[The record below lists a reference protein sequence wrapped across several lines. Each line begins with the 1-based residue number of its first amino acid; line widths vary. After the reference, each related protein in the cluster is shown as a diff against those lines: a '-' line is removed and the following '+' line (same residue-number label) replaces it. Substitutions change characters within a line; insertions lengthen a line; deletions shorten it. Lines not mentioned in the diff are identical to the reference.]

1 MLYLLSSYCTQ
12 LKSYMLAELLILLSS
27 FLRLSGAL
35 KLIRME
41 IFDGISTS
49 EKQHSPVCLYIHTSG
64 PSPQKQRSFCQELA
78 VALCHSRLLVDGQ
91 GLTLRAWR
99 VFLPWC
105 CLLVCVKVCFQYAK
119 RVQAHSRAEEVGR
132 AHFWYFVNTLV
143 RVR

>member
-64 PSPQKQRSFCQELA
+64 PSPQKQRSFCQELV
-78 VALCHSRLLVDGQ
+78 VAACLSRLLVDGQ

-105 CLLVCVKVCFQYAK
+105 RLPVCVKACFQYAK
-119 RVQAHSRAEEVGR
+119 RVWARGRAGEVRQAHS
-132 AHFWYFVNTLV
+132 WYFVNTLV
-143 RVR
+143 QVR